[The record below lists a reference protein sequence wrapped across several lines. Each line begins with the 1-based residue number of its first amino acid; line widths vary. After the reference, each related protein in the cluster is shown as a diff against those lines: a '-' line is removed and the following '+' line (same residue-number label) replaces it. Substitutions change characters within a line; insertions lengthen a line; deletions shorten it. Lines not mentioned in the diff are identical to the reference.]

1 MGKLFLLLIVAL
13 GVALAV
19 PKTRAQIVTPTK
31 TWAYRKLVP
40 NRIEMIAAQL
50 DFVRKRG
57 GPAPLERRSH
67 AVDGEH
73 HDRAGARSVGERILH
88 GRARRPLPVG
98 TGGGRRR
105 AGEPRRCA

>member
-57 GPAPLERRSH
+57 DRLPSNDDLTQWIESNTTVPARDPWGNEYFIDVR
-67 AVDGEH
+67 G
-73 HDRAGARSVGERILH
+73 DRFTVGSVGED
-88 GRARRPLPVG
+88 
-98 TGGGRRR
+98 GRRGTPGDL
-105 AGEPRRCA
+105 A